1 MGLSELRQEWMR
13 NDVIYGRIA
22 RCYCRDYRIS
32 TWRLEE
38 KKDYK
43 TSKEKIA
50 TNTLKQQRRLCIG
63 GNVFCMMVL
72 NNIKG
77 TVYKTSRPSRRTRNA
92 SFKNNT

>member
-22 RCYCRDYRIS
+22 RCYCGDYRIS
-32 TWRLEE
+32 TRSLEE

-43 TSKEKIA
+43 TAKEKIA

-63 GNVFCMMVL
+63 GEVFCMMVL
-72 NNIKG
+72 YSLQN
-77 TVYKTSRPSRRTRNA
+77 
-92 SFKNNT
+92 FKAVKKDKKCFVQEQRIE